1 MAGKASSTRAQ
12 SPDLFSLEDGS
23 EVQTP
28 QSKASPIRAS
38 QSESGL
44 RIALREALEAQE
56 HYKQKAQT
64 FSEALLR
71 ETRRSDRLQHEK
83 DQLLSAYEKLHE
95 KSNLFQAEFEELRSQ
110 KANLESR
117 NVLLQQELKRSAHS
131 SPHTTPSYQAI
142 EGKEAGTV
150 LQYLALVQE
159 RLEACPEL
167 RTLYRGRVPVSVD
180 LRVAVGSGDCESVL
194 VKVLQVMSDFVA
206 FHSDFRP
213 RKEVEES
220 VEKLATGT
228 QTTLDRSIAT
238 EKPINHFLPSA
249 DISSSLDSKASSSR
263 EQHLHIVSSLN
274 RHSSRL
280 DQLTQQLAAS
290 QLLLRTQRPY
300 YDASFSQ
307 HSSPQEAGSG
317 RARRTGYHSSKLV

>member
-1 MAGKASSTRAQ
+1 MAEKRGSSSTVAQ
-12 SPDLFSLEDGS
+12 SPDLFSMEGGS
-23 EVQTP
+23 EVQ
-28 QSKASPIRAS
+28 SKALSRRAS

-44 RIALREALEAQE
+44 QLSLREALEAQE

-83 DQLLSAYEKLHE
+83 DQLLTNYRKLQEKFD
-95 KSNLFQAEFEELRSQ
+95 LFQAEFEEICSQ

-117 NVLLQQELKRSAHS
+117 NVHLQQELKRSARS
-131 SPHTTPSYQAI
+131 SPQAAPYYQ
-142 EGKEAGTV
+142 ETEEKDSHTV
-150 LQYLALVQE
+150 LQYLDLVLE

-180 LRVAVGSGDCESVL
+180 LRAAVCSGESMCVL
-194 VKVLQVMSDFVA
+194 GKVLQVMSDFVA
-206 FHSDFRP
+206 FHSHLGP
-213 RKEVEES
+213 RKAVEES

-228 QTTLDRSIAT
+228 QTTLDRSLTT
-238 EKPINHFLPSA
+238 EKPIEPFLPQA
-249 DISSSLDSKASSSR
+249 DITSSLDFHASFHR
-263 EQHLHIVSSLN
+263 EQHFHIISSLN

-307 HSSPQEAGSG
+307 HSSSQE
-317 RARRTGYHSSKLV
+317 TGTGCHSRKIV